1 MPRRKKQLLKRV
13 IGVDPVYGSEL
24 IQKFINIVMWRGK
37 KNTARRIVY
46 DALEVLVKRNQGD
59 QEKALAQFDR
69 AFEKVIPLIEVKP
82 RRVGGSVYQIP
93 TEVNQD
99 RARAL
104 AIRWIIGAASERSDK
119 SMGMRLAS
127 EIYEAAEGRGGAV
140 KKRSDVH
147 KMAESNRAF
156 SHYAW

>member
-1 MPRRKKQLLKRV
+1 MPRRKKELAKRV

-46 DALEVLVKRNQGD
+46 DALDVLVKRNQGD

-93 TEVNQD
+93 TEVNHD

-104 AIRWIIGAASERSDK
+104 AIRWIISAAEERSDK
-119 SMGMRLAS
+119 TMGLRLAA
-127 EIYEAAEGRGGAV
+127 EIHEAADGRGGAV

-156 SHYAW
+156 SHFAW